1 MKAKNL
7 VPVLLGVII
16 AFAVG
21 LMVGITL
28 TNPGMSLREATGSI
42 GRIDQYRNIQ
52 ITEEDIEL
60 RNDLLEDAQ
69 MREAYEQY
77 LTFEYGNN
85 IRLGEDIRHAIN
97 AAQSAGEFAT
107 ANRRTLEKLEDYAM
121 FLDNAR
127 LRILEAIGT
136 LDQIEERDKIA
147 IRSILN
153 DAGNAMAQTVFRSNV
168 LFDYMNGVEVFFD
181 TASKA
186 DYPDLANAHD
196 RLFANLIQINM
207 VNENRPVLEHLLAK
221 ELMDEEG
228 ELAQLDAQ
236 ILFDAQ
242 TLEDL
247 IIMDAEQLGFFDA
260 EQLQDILFD
269 NEALLSGPGGFLDMQ
284 QLNITIMD
292 AENLGAFF
300 DTEQLGLLLDS
311 EQLQGTLD
319 AEQLNAFSNTADQL
333 QMVIR

>member
-1 MKAKNL
+1 MKAKKL
-7 VPVLLGVII
+7 VPVLVGVII

-28 TNPGMSLREATGSI
+28 TNPGMSLREAAGTI
-42 GRIDQYRNIQ
+42 GRIDQYRNVQ

-60 RNDLLEDAQ
+60 RNELLEDSQ

-77 LTFEYGNN
+77 LAFEYANN
-85 IRLGEDIRHAIN
+85 VKLGEDIRHAIN
-97 AAQSAGEFAT
+97 AAHNSGEFPT
-107 ANRRTLEKLEDYAM
+107 SNRTTLDKLEDYAM

-136 LDQIEERDKIA
+136 LDQIDERDKIA
-147 IRSILN
+147 IRSILS
-153 DAGNAMAQTVFRSNV
+153 DAGNALAQTVFRSNV

-236 ILFDAQ
+236 

-247 IIMDAEQLGFFDA
+247 IIMDAEQLGVWDA

-269 NEALLSGPGGFLDMQ
+269 NEVLLSNPGGFLDMQ
-284 QLNITIMD
+284 QLNMTIMD
-292 AENLGAFF
+292 AENLGDMPLF
-300 DTEQLGLLLDS
+300 DTEQLGYILDS

-319 AEQLNAFSNTADQL
+319 AEQLGAFSNTADQL
-333 QMVIR
+333 QLVIPLN